1 MRRNIHFEK
10 ILDVDEKKA
19 LDVVLNFK
27 DYSDFIPGCSGS
39 KLLKRE
45 FPKETGRLE
54 FNILG
59 KEYFIVS
66 ENTISDNSI
75 KINQTEGPFDFFE
88 GTWIVQAI
96 NEKSC
101 NIEFDAE
108 FKLPFLLNAITS
120 QVLIDKLSSTIIESF
135 IKRAV

>member
-39 KLLKRE
+39 ELLKRD
-45 FPKETGRLE
+45 FPKEIGKLE

-75 KINQTEGPFDFFE
+75 KINQTDHY
-88 GTWIVQAI
+88 
-96 NEKSC
+96 
-101 NIEFDAE
+101 
-108 FKLPFLLNAITS
+108 
-120 QVLIDKLSSTIIESF
+120 
-135 IKRAV
+135 

>member
-39 KLLKRE
+39 ELLKRD
-45 FPKETGRLE
+45 FPKEIGKLE

-75 KINQTEGPFDFFE
+75 KINQTEGPFEFFE
-88 GTWIVQAI
+88 GTWIVEAI

-101 NIEFDAE
+101 NIKFAAD
-108 FKLPFLLNAITS
+108 FKLPFLLSAITS
-120 QVLIDKLSSTIIESF
+120 QALIDKLSSTIIESF

>member
-39 KLLKRE
+39 ELLKRD
-45 FPKETGRLE
+45 FPKEIGKLE

-88 GTWIVQAI
+88 GTWIVEAI

-101 NIEFDAE
+101 NIKFAAD

-120 QVLIDKLSSTIIESF
+120 QALIDKLSSTIIESF

>member
-1 MRRNIHFEK
+1 MKRNIHFEK

-39 KLLKRE
+39 ELLKRD
-45 FPKETGRLE
+45 FPKEIGKLE

-75 KINQTEGPFDFFE
+75 KINQTEGPFEFFE
-88 GTWIVQAI
+88 GTWIVEAI

-101 NIEFDAE
+101 NIKFAAD

-120 QVLIDKLSSTIIESF
+120 QTLIDKLSSTIIESF

>member
-39 KLLKRE
+39 ELLKRD
-45 FPKETGRLE
+45 FPKEIGKLE

-75 KINQTEGPFDFFE
+75 KINQTEGPFEFFE
-88 GTWIVQAI
+88 GTWIVEAI

-101 NIEFDAE
+101 NIKFAAD

-120 QVLIDKLSSTIIESF
+120 QAFIDKLSSTIIESF